1 MNIKKKILM
10 IAVGPVLMLGVISIF
25 FISTQVRK
33 AVTSEIE
40 EAFKGTAA
48 ATLAAYDQNAGDYIQ
63 STNGDIWKG
72 SYNISKSE
80 SLVDKIKSNSGMDVT
95 FFYGDERIMTSAK
108 DANGDRVLGSRAGD
122 KIVEKVLKGGEEY
135 FSSAVSIEG
144 ELNYGYFMP
153 VHQNNSDN
161 QIIGMIFVG
170 TNLKEKEAV
179 VKLILGSISSS
190 VIVVMLIC
198 IAVGIKLAGSM
209 SRNIKKSIQ
218 MVGRLAEGN
227 LDVWVDDKLLKKKD
241 EIGELS
247 RVTITLRDTMRST
260 IKEITDDAKALL
272 EASQLL
278 GTAADNTNGTMKDVR
293 TAVSQVVDNSQ
304 LQAENSQSTSEQMK
318 IMGDN
323 ITETSNEAELLSGN
337 AASMQLSSEKAS
349 KTLLS
354 LRQINEDVKKII
366 GEVQEQTNR
375 TNESV
380 KKIQAATTFINSVAE
395 DTGLLSLNASIEA
408 ARAGDSG
415 RGFAVVAEQ
424 IKNLSEQ
431 SNESSKEIE
440 ATAEVLRADSEKAVQ
455 AMQQMQEIIAS
466 QSESMQETQQV
477 VAEVIEEIASSMKS
491 IAQIKESSGRL
502 EGARNEVLQAVEHLS
517 EISAENLDSTKSTY
531 EQTEIVADTFKQV
544 YNNSA
549 DELKTIADKLVKS
562 IEYFKM

>member
-25 FISTQVRK
+25 FINTQVRK

-40 EAFKGTAA
+40 EALKGTAA

-72 SYNISKSE
+72 NYNISKSE

-179 VKLILGSISSS
+179 VKRILSSICSS

-198 IAVGIKLAGSM
+198 IAVGIRLAGSM
-209 SRNIKKSIQ
+209 SRNIKTSIQ
-218 MVGRLAEGN
+218 LVGRLAEGN

-260 IKEITDDAKALL
+260 IKEITDNAKALL

-278 GTAADNTNGTMKDVR
+278 GTAADNTNGTMNDVR

-337 AASMQLSSEKAS
+337 AASMQRSSEKAS

-380 KKIQAATTFINSVAE
+380 KKIQAATTFINSIAE

-544 YNNSA
+544 YNSA

>member
-33 AVTSEIE
+33 AVISETE
-40 EAFKGTAA
+40 EALKGTAA

-179 VKLILGSISSS
+179 VKLILSSISSS

-218 MVGRLAEGN
+218 VVGRLAEGN

-380 KKIQAATTFINSVAE
+380 KKIQAATTFINSIAE

-466 QSESMQETQQV
+466 QSDSMQETQQV

-544 YNNSA
+544 YNSA

>member
-40 EAFKGTAA
+40 EALKGTAA

-179 VKLILGSISSS
+179 VKRILSSISSS

-198 IAVGIKLAGSM
+198 IAVGIRLAGSM
-209 SRNIKKSIQ
+209 SRNIKTSIQ
-218 MVGRLAEGN
+218 LVGRLAEGN

-260 IKEITDDAKALL
+260 IKEITDNAKALL

-278 GTAADNTNGTMKDVR
+278 GTAADNTNGTMNDVR

-380 KKIQAATTFINSVAE
+380 KKIQAATTFINSIAE

-544 YNNSA
+544 YNSA

>member
-33 AVTSEIE
+33 AVISEIE
-40 EAFKGTAA
+40 EALKGTAA

-380 KKIQAATTFINSVAE
+380 KKIQAATTFINSIAE

-440 ATAEVLRADSEKAVQ
+440 ATADVLRADSEKAVQ

-502 EGARNEVLQAVEHLS
+502 EGARNEVLQAIEHLS

-544 YNNSA
+544 YNSA

>member
-40 EAFKGTAA
+40 EALKGTAA

-179 VKLILGSISSS
+179 VKRILSSICSS

-198 IAVGIKLAGSM
+198 IAVGIRLAGSM
-209 SRNIKKSIQ
+209 SRNIKTSIQ

-260 IKEITDDAKALL
+260 IKEITDNAKALL

-278 GTAADNTNGTMKDVR
+278 GTAADNTNGTMNDVR

-337 AASMQLSSEKAS
+337 AASMQSSSEKAS

-380 KKIQAATTFINSVAE
+380 KKIQAATTFINSIAE

-440 ATAEVLRADSEKAVQ
+440 ATADVLRADSEKAVQ

-544 YNNSA
+544 YNSA

>member
-40 EAFKGTAA
+40 EALKGTAA

-260 IKEITDDAKALL
+260 IKEITDNAKALL

-278 GTAADNTNGTMKDVR
+278 GTAADNTNGTMNDVR

-380 KKIQAATTFINSVAE
+380 KKIQAATTFINSIAE

-491 IAQIKESSGRL
+491 IAQIKDSSGRL

-544 YNNSA
+544 YNSA

>member
-40 EAFKGTAA
+40 EALKGTAA

-170 TNLKEKEAV
+170 TNLREKEAV
-179 VKLILGSISSS
+179 VKRILSSICSS

-198 IAVGIKLAGSM
+198 IAVGIRLAGSM
-209 SRNIKKSIQ
+209 SRNIKTSIQ

-260 IKEITDDAKALL
+260 IKEITDNAKALL

-278 GTAADNTNGTMKDVR
+278 GTAADNTNGTMNDVR

-337 AASMQLSSEKAS
+337 AASMQSSSEKAS

-380 KKIQAATTFINSVAE
+380 KKIQAATTFINSIAE

-544 YNNSA
+544 YNSA

>member
-40 EAFKGTAA
+40 EALKGTAA

-179 VKLILGSISSS
+179 VKRILSSISSS

-218 MVGRLAEGN
+218 VVGRLAEGN

-380 KKIQAATTFINSVAE
+380 KKIQAATTFINSIAE

-466 QSESMQETQQV
+466 QSDSMQETQQV

-544 YNNSA
+544 YNSA

>member
-40 EAFKGTAA
+40 EALKGTAA

-179 VKLILGSISSS
+179 VKHILSSISSS

-260 IKEITDDAKALL
+260 IKEITDNAKALL

-278 GTAADNTNGTMKDVR
+278 GTAADNTNGTMNDVR

-380 KKIQAATTFINSVAE
+380 KKIQAATTFINSIAE

-431 SNESSKEIE
+431 SNESSREIE

-544 YNNSA
+544 YNSA

>member
-33 AVTSEIE
+33 AVISEIE
-40 EAFKGTAA
+40 EALKGTAA

-135 FSSAVSIEG
+135 FSSAVSIDG

-380 KKIQAATTFINSVAE
+380 KKIQAATTFINSIAE

-544 YNNSA
+544 YNSA

>member
-25 FISTQVRK
+25 FINTQVRK

-40 EAFKGTAA
+40 EALKGTAA

-153 VHQNNSDN
+153 VHQNDSDN

-179 VKLILGSISSS
+179 VKRILSSICSS

-198 IAVGIKLAGSM
+198 IAVGIRLAGSM
-209 SRNIKKSIQ
+209 SRNIKTSIQ
-218 MVGRLAEGN
+218 LVGRLAEGN

-260 IKEITDDAKALL
+260 IKEITDNAKALL

-278 GTAADNTNGTMKDVR
+278 GTAADNTNGTMNDVR

-337 AASMQLSSEKAS
+337 AASMQSSSEKAS

-380 KKIQAATTFINSVAE
+380 KKIQAATTFINSIAE

-440 ATAEVLRADSEKAVQ
+440 ATADVLRADSEKAVQ

-544 YNNSA
+544 YNSA

>member
-10 IAVGPVLMLGVISIF
+10 IAIGPVLMLGVISIF

-40 EAFKGTAA
+40 EALKGTAA

-179 VKLILGSISSS
+179 VKRILSSICSS

-198 IAVGIKLAGSM
+198 IAVGIRLAGSM
-209 SRNIKKSIQ
+209 SRNIKTSIQ

-260 IKEITDDAKALL
+260 IKEITDNAKALL

-278 GTAADNTNGTMKDVR
+278 GTAADNTDGTMNDVR

-337 AASMQLSSEKAS
+337 AASMQSSSEKAS

-380 KKIQAATTFINSVAE
+380 KKIQAATTFINSIAE

-544 YNNSA
+544 YNSA

>member
-25 FISTQVRK
+25 FINTQVRK

-40 EAFKGTAA
+40 EALKGTAA

-153 VHQNNSDN
+153 VHQNDSDN

-179 VKLILGSISSS
+179 VKRILSSICSS

-198 IAVGIKLAGSM
+198 IAVGIRLAGSM
-209 SRNIKKSIQ
+209 SRNIKTSIQ
-218 MVGRLAEGN
+218 LVGRLAEGN

-260 IKEITDDAKALL
+260 IKEITDNAKALL

-278 GTAADNTNGTMKDVR
+278 GTAADNTNGTMNDVR

-337 AASMQLSSEKAS
+337 AASMQRSSEKAS

-380 KKIQAATTFINSVAE
+380 KKIQAATTFINSIAE

-440 ATAEVLRADSEKAVQ
+440 ATADVLRADSEKAVQ

-544 YNNSA
+544 YNSA

>member
-40 EAFKGTAA
+40 EALKGTAA

-122 KIVEKVLKGGEEY
+122 KIVEKVLKSGEEY

-179 VKLILGSISSS
+179 VKRILSSICSS

-198 IAVGIKLAGSM
+198 IAVGIRLAGSM
-209 SRNIKKSIQ
+209 SRNIKTSIQ

-260 IKEITDDAKALL
+260 IKEITDNAKALL

-278 GTAADNTNGTMKDVR
+278 GTAADNTNGTMNDVR

-380 KKIQAATTFINSVAE
+380 KKIQAATTFINSIAE

-440 ATAEVLRADSEKAVQ
+440 VTAEVLRADSEKAVQ

-544 YNNSA
+544 YNSA

>member
-40 EAFKGTAA
+40 EALKGTAA

-179 VKLILGSISSS
+179 VKLILSSISSS

-323 ITETSNEAELLSGN
+323 ITETSNEAELLSSN

-380 KKIQAATTFINSVAE
+380 KKIQAATTFINSIAE

-544 YNNSA
+544 YNSA

>member
-40 EAFKGTAA
+40 EALKGTAA

-80 SLVDKIKSNSGMDVT
+80 SPVDKIKSNSGMDVT

-179 VKLILGSISSS
+179 VKRILSSICSS

-198 IAVGIKLAGSM
+198 IAVGIRLAGSM
-209 SRNIKKSIQ
+209 SRNIKTSIQ

-260 IKEITDDAKALL
+260 IKEITDNAKALL

-337 AASMQLSSEKAS
+337 AASMQSSSEKAS

-380 KKIQAATTFINSVAE
+380 KKIQAATTFINSIAE

-440 ATAEVLRADSEKAVQ
+440 VTAEVLRADSEKAVQ

-544 YNNSA
+544 YNSA

>member
-10 IAVGPVLMLGVISIF
+10 IAIGPVLMLGVISIF
-25 FISTQVRK
+25 FINTQVRK

-40 EAFKGTAA
+40 DALKGTAA
-48 ATLAAYDQNAGDYIQ
+48 ATLAAYDQNTGNYIQ
-63 STNGDIWKG
+63 SSNGDIWKG

-153 VHQNNSDN
+153 VYQNNSDN

-170 TNLKEKEAV
+170 TNLQEKEV
-179 VKLILGSISSS
+179 VAKRILSSICSS
-190 VIVVMLIC
+190 VVVVMLIC
-198 IAVGIKLAGSM
+198 IAVGIKLASSM

-218 MVGRLAEGN
+218 MVGKLAEGN

-260 IKEITDDAKALL
+260 IKEITDNAKALL

-278 GTAADNTNGTMKDVR
+278 GTAADNTNGTMNDVR

-323 ITETSNEAELLSGN
+323 ITETSDEAEILSGN
-337 AASMQLSSEKAS
+337 AASMQISSEKAS

-380 KKIQAATTFINSVAE
+380 KKIQAATTFINSIAE
-395 DTGLLSLNASIEA
+395 DTSLLSLNASIEA

-440 ATAEVLRADSEKAVQ
+440 ATADVLRVDSEKAVQ

-491 IAQIKESSGRL
+491 IAQIKESSGKL
-502 EGARNEVLQAVEHLS
+502 ESARNEVLQAVEHLS
-517 EISAENLDSTKSTY
+517 NISVENLDSTKSTY

-544 YNNSA
+544 YNSA
-549 DELKTIADKLVKS
+549 DELKAIADKLVKS

>member
-10 IAVGPVLMLGVISIF
+10 IAIGPVLMLGVISIF

-40 EAFKGTAA
+40 EALKGTAA

-544 YNNSA
+544 YNSA

>member
-33 AVTSEIE
+33 AVISEIE
-40 EAFKGTAA
+40 EALKGTAA

-135 FSSAVSIEG
+135 FSSSVSIEG

-260 IKEITDDAKALL
+260 IKEITDDSKALL

-380 KKIQAATTFINSVAE
+380 KKIQAATTFINSIAE
-395 DTGLLSLNASIEA
+395 DTSLLSLNASIEA

-544 YNNSA
+544 YNSA

>member
-40 EAFKGTAA
+40 EALKGTAA

-179 VKLILGSISSS
+179 VKRILSSISSS

-260 IKEITDDAKALL
+260 IKEITDNAKALL

-278 GTAADNTNGTMKDVR
+278 GTAADNTNGTMNDVR

-380 KKIQAATTFINSVAE
+380 KKIQAATTFINSIAE

-440 ATAEVLRADSEKAVQ
+440 VTAEVLRADSEKAVQ

-544 YNNSA
+544 YNSA

>member
-33 AVTSEIE
+33 AVISEIE
-40 EAFKGTAA
+40 EALKGTAA

-260 IKEITDDAKALL
+260 IKEITDNAKALL

-380 KKIQAATTFINSVAE
+380 KKIQAATTFINSIAE

-455 AMQQMQEIIAS
+455 AMQQRQEIIAS

-544 YNNSA
+544 YNSA

>member
-33 AVTSEIE
+33 AVISETE
-40 EAFKGTAA
+40 EALKGTAA

-153 VHQNNSDN
+153 IHQNNSDN

-179 VKLILGSISSS
+179 VKLILSSISSS

-380 KKIQAATTFINSVAE
+380 KKIQAATTFINSIAE

-466 QSESMQETQQV
+466 QSDSMQETQQV

-544 YNNSA
+544 YNSA

>member
-40 EAFKGTAA
+40 EALKGTAA

-179 VKLILGSISSS
+179 VKLILSSISSS

-209 SRNIKKSIQ
+209 SKNIKKSIQ

-260 IKEITDDAKALL
+260 IKEITDDSKALL

-380 KKIQAATTFINSVAE
+380 KKIQAATTFINSIAE

-466 QSESMQETQQV
+466 QSDSMQETQQV

-544 YNNSA
+544 YNSA

>member
-40 EAFKGTAA
+40 EALKGTAA
-48 ATLAAYDQNAGDYIQ
+48 APLAAYDQNAGDYIQ

-122 KIVEKVLKGGEEY
+122 KIVEKLLKGGEEY

-179 VKLILGSISSS
+179 VKRILSSICSS

-198 IAVGIKLAGSM
+198 IAVGIRLAGSM
-209 SRNIKKSIQ
+209 SRNIKTSIQ

-260 IKEITDDAKALL
+260 IKEITDNAKALL

-278 GTAADNTNGTMKDVR
+278 GTAADNTNGTMNDVR

-337 AASMQLSSEKAS
+337 AASMQSSSEKAS

-380 KKIQAATTFINSVAE
+380 KKIQAATTFINSIAE

-544 YNNSA
+544 YNSA